1 MLEDYTQQT
10 KTRFERKFAINKLS
24 FQEIEMVVKQNS
36 VLFSEIFK
44 QRYINNI
51 YLDTPNLTFFFDN
64 NIGKSKRKK
73 IRIRW
78 YGDMFGLIAH
88 PILEIKIKEG
98 AVGSKLSFP
107 LKPFFLDKDFSF
119 DLLKQ
124 VFYKSD
130 LPQWA
135 LNQLNILE
143 PTLLNRYKRKYFRS
157 FDKNFRITIDTDI
170 TYANITSRINT
181 FAYKSNENSNIVVEL
196 KYDIDKDD
204 FAQQI
209 TNQFPFRMTK
219 NSKYVN
225 GICKFRTSLAV

>member
-1 MLEDYTQQT
+1 MLEDYTLQT
-10 KTRFERKFAINKLS
+10 KTRFERKFMVERLS
-24 FQEIEMVVKQNS
+24 MQEIELIIKRNVAF
-36 VLFSEIFK
+36 FSEIFH

-64 NIGKSKRKK
+64 NIGKSDRKK

-78 YGDMFGLIAH
+78 YGDMFGIISH
-88 PILEIKIKEG
+88 PMLEFKIKTG
-98 AVGSKLSFP
+98 AVGNKFFFP
-107 LKPFFLDKDFSF
+107 LKSFILDENFSV

-124 VFYKSD
+124 VFHNSD
-130 LPQWA
+130 LPQWV
-135 LNQLNILE
+135 LNQLNVLE
-143 PTLLNRYKRKYFRS
+143 PTLANRYKRKYFRS
-157 FDKNFRITIDTDI
+157 FDKNFRITIDSDI
-170 TYANITSRINT
+170 SYFNITSRINT
-181 FAYKSNENSNIVVEL
+181 FAQKRSENSNIVVEL
-196 KYDIDKDD
+196 KYDIEKEN

>member
-1 MLEDYTQQT
+1 MLKDYTQQT
-10 KTRFERKFAINKLS
+10 KSRFERKFTVNRLS
-24 FQEIEMVVKQNS
+24 KQGIELVIKQNS
-36 VLFSEIFK
+36 AFFSKIYE

-64 NIGKSKRKK
+64 NAGKSNRKK

-78 YGDMFGLIAH
+78 YGDMFGMISY
-88 PILEIKIKEG
+88 PILEFKIKTG
-98 AVGSKLSFP
+98 DVGNKFSFP
-107 LKPFFLDKDFSF
+107 LKPFLLDNNFSF

-124 VFYKSD
+124 VFHNSN

-135 LNQLNILE
+135 LNQLDILE

-157 FDKNFRITIDTDI
+157 FDKYFRLTIDSDI
-170 TYANITSRINT
+170 NYANITSRINT
-181 FAYKSNENSNIVVEL
+181 FSYKYNDEFDIVVEL
-196 KYDIDKDD
+196 KYDIEKNDS
-204 FAQQI
+204 AQQI

-225 GICKFRTSLAV
+225 GISKLRRSLAV